1 MKKNKTPSYV
11 LTLKLKTEKYQENII
26 NKRLEI
32 ARNISNALTNK
43 VLKRYNLML
52 ESKEY
57 MSIKKQLNP
66 VNKNYHNS
74 DNIKSKKIFEKQRKE
89 LYKQLEELYLK
100 YDLSQYSLYNDVK
113 PMYKHFKDNTRTQL
127 TISKELK
134 QQLEKIA
141 KEQNRSFNNLVIT
154 ILQKYIDD
162 SSHH

>member
-11 LTLKLKTEKYQENII
+11 LTLKLKTEKYQEDII

-43 VLKRYNLML
+43 VLKRYKLML

-113 PMYKHFKDNTRTQL
+113 PMYKHFKDN
-127 TISKELK
+127 IGS
-134 QQLEKIA
+134 LEVQAIA
-141 KEQNRSFNNLVIT
+141 DRV
-154 ILQKYIDD
+154 
-162 SSHH
+162 